1 MGPNPL
7 LAAGLGQLP
16 HGTAVSNTWPHA
28 QALLPSHAQSAY
40 HAQSASQCPSL
51 CDVQIQTFIAAMQ
64 QQQQRQPQLQPQ
76 PVHSNILAQI
86 RAFTPQASPLTP
98 MRAMPCGTASCLLLV
113 CWGDPSELT
122 WCATAGAAMV
132 FPPNAAAFAAPNGV
146 QSWSGDSPPF
156 SQFLGI
162 RCCAWLSSVRVSVK
176 ADMACRQGHH
186 RHSSLH
192 CSRGLCR
199 QQQAV
204 R

>member
-1 MGPNPL
+1 MDPHAGGAQQPSSNAITTPAARPIQSQMGPNPL

-51 CDVQIQTFIAAMQ
+51 RDVQIQTFIAAMQ

-98 MRAMPCGTASCLLLV
+98 MRAMPCGTASCLLLA

-132 FPPNAAAFAAPNGV
+132 FAPNAAAFAAPNGV
-146 QSWSGDSPPF
+146 QSWSGDSPPLQPIF
-156 SQFLGI
+156 RHPLL
-162 RCCAWLSSVRVSVK
+162 C
-176 ADMACRQGHH
+176 MAESCTCQCK
-186 RHSSLH
+186 S
-192 CSRGLCR
+192 
-199 QQQAV
+199 
-204 R
+204 